1 MRIKKIAM
9 FLLTVTLAG
18 TAVMPANAAES
29 ANIEEMSAEQ
39 FLDAEN
45 VDNYATE
52 DAADEE
58 EMSAEQFLDAENV
71 DDYATEDAA
80 DEMEILYAIKK
91 GMEENGDIAVDF
103 NTQEEA
109 MTEEDAGKAEEFDSW
124 EEGIGETCVLLQ
136 LNMQNKTLAGVAI
149 DEKEKPAELYVGE
162 ENGEGAGEKETNCL
176 MADTANIRGLQD
188 EDEEVYVGKI
198 IAGTG
203 AEREIIM
210 QVNEDGSFLT
220 MPFSENTY
228 AMSQS
233 KCQHYQWIQVSEAK
247 PVKNSAR
254 IVGSKKVCYR
264 RAYSA
269 AYRCK
274 ACRMVRNMKTYIN
287 FGHNYKNKVCTKCK
301 RRKG

>member
-1 MRIKKIAM
+1 
-9 FLLTVTLAG
+9 
-18 TAVMPANAAES
+18 MPANAAES

-45 VDNYATE
+45 VDDYATE

-136 LNMQNKTLAGVAI
+136 LNMQNRTLAGVAI

>member
-124 EEGIGETCVLLQ
+124 EEGIGETCVLL
-136 LNMQNKTLAGVAI
+136 
-149 DEKEKPAELYVGE
+149 
-162 ENGEGAGEKETNCL
+162 
-176 MADTANIRGLQD
+176 
-188 EDEEVYVGKI
+188 
-198 IAGTG
+198 
-203 AEREIIM
+203 
-210 QVNEDGSFLT
+210 
-220 MPFSENTY
+220 
-228 AMSQS
+228 
-233 KCQHYQWIQVSEAK
+233 
-247 PVKNSAR
+247 
-254 IVGSKKVCYR
+254 
-264 RAYSA
+264 
-269 AYRCK
+269 
-274 ACRMVRNMKTYIN
+274 
-287 FGHNYKNKVCTKCK
+287 
-301 RRKG
+301 